1 MSFKKS
7 TGDRFRPSIDPFGGR
22 GVVKGGLSHGGAY
35 NVDYVIDKSAQKKR
49 RKGKAQGGLGRE
61 VRSFLSDAPPVV
73 APQPTAQEEA
83 RMRSATGENENHFKN
98 IVTGANKEQIRE
110 ALKGFTCFR
119 QAQEGYVED
128 CGGIHAMWQVKERG
142 NCEAGAEPLDK
153 LQKCADGTFSFGR
166 CVNFRLDENN
176 SRENYLRD
184 IAGQYASELEDAISS
199 CVATAVDFK
208 YGCTDE
214 SATNFD
220 SDADAGDG
228 SCVFEGQSSDDSTGE
243 TSQEANGDFPDA
255 SMPPPVNGDFPELQ
269 PFPSD
274 NMNKAGVLGGTN
286 PLAIIGFV
294 AIAAVILVMA
304 NRKPAQP
311 VTA

>member
-22 GVVKGGLSHGGAY
+22 GAVKGGLSHGGAY
-35 NVDYVIDKSAQKKR
+35 NVDYVIDKSVKSVEKESTGR
-49 RKGKAQGGLGRE
+49 PRKE

-98 IVTGANKEQIRE
+98 IVTGTNKEQIRE
-110 ALKGFTCFR
+110 ALKGYTCFR
-119 QAQEGYVED
+119 KAQEGYVED
-128 CGGIHAMWQVKERG
+128 CGGIHAMYQVQELG
-142 NCEAGAEPLDK
+142 NCQAGAEPLDK

-220 SDADAGDG
+220 PDADADNG

-243 TSQEANGDFPDA
+243 TSQETNGDFPDA
-255 SMPPPVNGDFPELQ
+255 SIPPPVNGDFGYIPE
-269 PFPSD
+269 D
-274 NMNKAGVLGGTN
+274 NMNKAGVFGGTN

-294 AIAAVILVMA
+294 AVAAVILVMA

>member
-22 GVVKGGLSHGGAY
+22 GAVKGGLSHGGAY

-83 RMRSATGENENHFKN
+83 RMRSATGENENYFKN
-98 IVTGANKEQIRE
+98 IVTGTNKEQIRE
-110 ALKGFTCFR
+110 ALKGYTCFR
-119 QAQEGYVED
+119 KAQEGYVED
-128 CGGIHAMWQVKERG
+128 CGGIHAMYQVQELG
-142 NCEAGAEPLDK
+142 NCRAGAEPLDK

-199 CVATAVDFK
+199 CVAAAVDFK

-220 SDADAGDG
+220 PDADADNG
-228 SCVFEGQSSDDSTGE
+228 SCVFEGQSAATLQAKLRKRPAG
-243 TSQEANGDFPDA
+243 TSP
-255 SMPPPVNGDFPELQ
+255 MHLCHH
-269 PFPSD
+269 
-274 NMNKAGVLGGTN
+274 L
-286 PLAIIGFV
+286 
-294 AIAAVILVMA
+294 
-304 NRKPAQP
+304 
-311 VTA
+311 